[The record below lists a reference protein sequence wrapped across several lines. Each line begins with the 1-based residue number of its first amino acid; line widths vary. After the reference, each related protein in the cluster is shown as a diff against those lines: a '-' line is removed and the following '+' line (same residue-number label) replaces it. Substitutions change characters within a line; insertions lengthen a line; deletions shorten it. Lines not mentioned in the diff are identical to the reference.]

1 MARAGLSGERLA
13 LAGAE
18 LADEVGFDQVTV
30 SAVARRFGV
39 QVASLYSHVR
49 NSDDLKT
56 RIATVALTEL
66 ADQAA
71 DAVAGRAGRDALVA
85 LADVYRAYAQHH
97 PGRYTASRHTPT
109 TSTPPASTPFTSTSS
124 TSTPPTSPA
133 ARPAAGAP
141 QEPASGHHRR
151 IPSSS
156 VLGTE
161 YVAAGKR
168 HSELL
173 RAVLRAYE
181 LDEPAQ
187 TDAVRLLGSVIH
199 GYVSLELAG
208 AFAYS
213 APDSAGS
220 WTRIV
225 DSLDFL
231 LHNWPERHPS

>member
-49 NSDDLKT
+49 NSGDLKT
-56 RIATVALTEL
+56 RIATVALVEL

-71 DAVAGRAGRDALVA
+71 GAVAGRAGSDALVA

-97 PGRYTASRHTPT
+97 PGRYAASRHTP
-109 TSTPPASTPFTSTSS
+109 STS
-124 TSTPPTSPA
+124 
-133 ARPAAGAP
+133 
-141 QEPASGHHRR
+141 
-151 IPSSS
+151 
-156 VLGTE
+156 VLETE

-173 RAVLRAYE
+173 RAVLRAYD

-187 TDAVRLLGSVIH
+187 TDAIRLLGSVIH
-199 GYVSLELAG
+199 GYVTLELAG

-213 APDSAGS
+213 APDSAES

-225 DSLDFL
+225 ASLDFL

>member
-71 DAVAGRAGRDALVA
+71 AAVAGRAGRDALLA
-85 LADVYRAYAQHH
+85 LADVYRTYAQHH
-97 PGRYTASRHTPT
+97 PGRYKASRHTPPT
-109 TSTPPASTPFTSTSS
+109 TPTASSIDGVV
-124 TSTPPTSPA
+124 
-133 ARPAAGAP
+133 AGGSRGV
-141 QEPASGHHRR
+141 ASGQRR
-151 IPSSS
+151 RVPSTS

-161 YVAAGKR
+161 YVAAGRR
-168 HSELL
+168 HSELM
-173 RAVLRAYE
+173 RAVLRAYD

-187 TDAVRLLGSVIH
+187 TDAVRMLGSVIH
-199 GYVSLELAG
+199 GYVTLELAG

-213 APDSAGS
+213 APGSAES